1 MNKNLNKIFIV
12 FSFLFLNACND
23 FQKLLRNEDVKLKY
37 EMAEK
42 YYENEEWR
50 RAATL
55 FEQIQPQYRGKPQAQ
70 KLTYMQ
76 AMCFY
81 NTKDYNSS
89 SYQMER
95 FVNSYPDSEKVE
107 EMAFLGAK
115 SYYLMS
121 PIFSKDS
128 EDTKI
133 AIDKLQEFINAFPE
147 SEFNDDAN
155 KLIFELDYRLE
166 LKEFN
171 IALQYNVLT
180 DYQAAI
186 KSFENFLIDFPGS
199 DLREKALYYRFDSA
213 YKLAINSV
221 VWRQKERIEN
231 AVSYFNSFKNTYN
244 DSEFL
249 DEMESKISELSE
261 INNI

>member
-1 MNKNLNKIFIV
+1 MK
-12 FSFLFLNACND
+12 
-23 FQKLLRNEDVKLKY
+23 KLLYSISILILISSCSEYQKALNSDEVSVKFNLGTELY
-37 EMAEK
+37 DAEK
-42 YYENEEWR
+42 YSKASR
-50 RAATL
+50 L
-55 FEQIQPQYRGKPQAQ
+55 FAQILPQYRGKPQAQ

-115 SYYLMS
+115 SYYLMA

-133 AIDKLQEFINAFPE
+133 AIDKLQQFINGFPE

-199 DLREKALYYRFDSA
+199 DLREKAMYYRFDSA

-231 AVSYFNSFKNTYN
+231 AVSYFNSFKNSYN
-244 DSEFL
+244 DSELL

>member
-1 MNKNLNKIFIV
+1 MK
-12 FSFLFLNACND
+12 
-23 FQKLLRNEDVKLKY
+23 KLLYSISILILISSCSEYQKALNSDEVSVKFNLGTELY
-37 EMAEK
+37 DSEK
-42 YYENEEWR
+42 YSKPSR
-50 RAATL
+50 L
-55 FEQIQPQYRGKPQAQ
+55 FAQILPQYRGKPQAQ

-115 SYYLMS
+115 SYYLMA

-133 AIDKLQEFINAFPE
+133 AIDKLQQFINAFPE

-199 DLREKALYYRFDSA
+199 DLREKAMYYRFDSA

-231 AVSYFNSFKNTYN
+231 AVSYFNSFKNSYN
-244 DSEFL
+244 DSELL